1 MCSVLTPGQGCSLCF
16 TVLKKIAGGGRL
28 SFFFQ
33 GKPTGIDTE
42 AVQFSWVTQSC
53 LTLYSS
59 MDCSMPGFPV
69 HHQLPEPTKTHV
81 PHQWCHPTISSSII
95 PFSFCL
101 RSFPTSGSFPMSW
114 FFVLGGWSIEVSDSA
129 SVLIMNFHDWFPLG
143 FTSWMALQSTDSQE
157 SSPTPQFKN
166 INSLALSF
174 LYSPTLT
181 SIHDFWKNHS
191 FD

>member
-81 PHQWCHPTISSSII
+81 PHQWCHPTISSSVIL
-95 PFSFCL
+95 FSSGL
-101 RSFPTSGSFPMSW
+101 QSFLASGSFQMSQL
-114 FFVLGGWSIEVSDSA
+114 FASGSQSIGASALA
-129 SVLIMNFHDWFPLG
+129 SVLPMNSQDWSPLG
-143 FTSWMALQSTDSQE
+143 WAGWISLSRECVQNQRHFFANRGPSSQSYGFFQWSCMDVRVG
-157 SSPTPQFKN
+157 
-166 INSLALSF
+166 L
-174 LYSPTLT
+174 
-181 SIHDFWKNHS
+181 
-191 FD
+191 